1 MNFEAIAI
9 IGVVVLALGIVLG
22 VPGLWWARRKARSL
36 PAEAIGKASITPFGY
51 VFYFLQVSVL
61 IAITVFPGLTGGMR
75 VAGLG
80 IVIVVSIIL
89 ERVARSLGFRTIRRA
104 SDGRA

>member
-9 IGVVVLALGIVLG
+9 VGVFVLALGIVLG

-36 PAEAIGKASITPFGY
+36 PAEAIGKASVTPFGY
-51 VFYFLQVSVL
+51 VFYFLQVSAL
-61 IAITVFPGLTGGMR
+61 IATMAFPGLTGGMR
-75 VAGLG
+75 IASLV
-80 IVIVVSIIL
+80 IVVVVSIIL
-89 ERVARSLGFRTIRRA
+89 ERVARTLGFQTVRRA